1 MALVEMVLDG
11 TPMMVPEEDC
21 HWIKKDDKLHK
32 IFTLGGGYSLFEFEG
47 LTGTFEER
55 LTQVKNNRVEQL
67 PVETKKPS
75 KKTTSD
81 WLFDN

>member
-21 HWIKKDDKLHK
+21 HWTKKDGKLHK
-32 IFTLGGGYSLFEFEG
+32 IFTPGGGYSLFEFEG

-55 LTQVKNNRVEQL
+55 FTQVKNNRVEQS
-67 PVETKKPS
+67 PEKPS